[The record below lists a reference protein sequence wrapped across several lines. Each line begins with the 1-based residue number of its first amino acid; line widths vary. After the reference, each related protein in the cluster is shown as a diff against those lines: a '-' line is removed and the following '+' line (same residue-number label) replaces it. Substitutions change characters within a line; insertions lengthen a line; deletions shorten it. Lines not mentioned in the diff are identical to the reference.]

1 MWKEVHTYQEKSLDW
16 FCVTVE
22 VAFGYRI
29 NNGSFNF
36 KYIQMPFFVLKM
48 CDKRLGKD
56 QIRKKQK
63 QNKFKGYSTNST
75 YMIFRRKYS
84 WGNFHKFCTWQYKN
98 HLPTLGYTNILG
110 KSSLFCLVETFF
122 LNDRLFNIIR
132 RKVFR
137 QIIFIVM
144 YNIIYTFLYV
154 KWLRKWHH
162 KLMIY
167 LQIPTFD
174 TIIRKSHFDTLLK
187 LYTSWKTHKWGN
199 ALD

>member
-1 MWKEVHTYQEKSLDW
+1 MAIWYCRHNPCKQTWDEMPQHKCEKKHILIKKKSLDW

-110 KSSLFCLVETFF
+110 KSSLFCLVETIFWMIGF
-122 LNDRLFNIIR
+122 LI
-132 RKVFR
+132 
-137 QIIFIVM
+137 
-144 YNIIYTFLYV
+144 
-154 KWLRKWHH
+154 
-162 KLMIY
+162 
-167 LQIPTFD
+167 
-174 TIIRKSHFDTLLK
+174 
-187 LYTSWKTHKWGN
+187 
-199 ALD
+199 

>member
-1 MWKEVHTYQEKSLDW
+1 MVPLISNIFKCPFLFWK
-16 FCVTVE
+16 CVTSVLE
-22 VAFGYRI
+22 KIKFG
-29 NNGSFNF
+29 
-36 KYIQMPFFVLKM
+36 
-48 CDKRLGKD
+48 
-56 QIRKKQK
+56 KKQK

-110 KSSLFCLVETFF
+110 KSSLFCLVNKIF
-122 LNDRLFNIIR
+122 LWMISFSNIIW

-174 TIIRKSHFDTLLK
+174 TIIQKSHFDTLLG